1 MQHET
6 QNVEG
11 NALIAHAACKRICLT
26 TLKKVSITLI
36 NSFPVVFLLG
46 QMRQPV

>member
-11 NALIAHAACKRICLT
+11 NALIAHAARKRISLT
-26 TLKKVSITLI
+26 TQKYQ
-36 NSFPVVFLLG
+36 LL
-46 QMRQPV
+46 